1 MIEGSD
7 NKTDGMATASTLAA
21 MSGEWQGAY
30 G

>member
-1 MIEGSD
+1 MIEGGD
-7 NKTDGMATASTLAA
+7 NKTDGMATASMLAA